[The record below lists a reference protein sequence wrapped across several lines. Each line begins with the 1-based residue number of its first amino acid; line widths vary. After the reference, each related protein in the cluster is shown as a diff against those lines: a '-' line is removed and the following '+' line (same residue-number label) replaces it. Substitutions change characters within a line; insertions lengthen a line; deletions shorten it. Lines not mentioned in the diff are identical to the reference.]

1 MASMASESILNL
13 SAAKA
18 TLAFTKAAEMCF
30 LFVLHEFWW
39 FLKAAGWVNALPQ
52 GHEYGTTFA
61 ANWYRSAEDLD
72 MQDSTSEGLR
82 VIFQEIY

>member
-30 LFVLHEFWW
+30 LFVLHEFW
-39 FLKAAGWVNALPQ
+39 
-52 GHEYGTTFA
+52 
-61 ANWYRSAEDLD
+61 
-72 MQDSTSEGLR
+72 
-82 VIFQEIY
+82 